1 MKNSFL
7 KTFLSAGIFSFL
19 VTGATTAAELQIED
33 IEIGSGIAAA
43 DNDRLAVNYKGHLE
57 NGTEFDNS
65 YKRGEP
71 WEFNLGQGEVI
82 RGWDKGLR
90 GMKVGGKRRLVIP
103 PEMGYGG
110 EDKGLI
116 PPNSTLIFE
125 IELVE
130 IQ

>member
-1 MKNSFL
+1 MKTPFL
-7 KTFLSAGIFSFL
+7 KTLLGAGIFSLL
-19 VTGATTAAELQIED
+19 VPGAITAAELQIED
-33 IEIGSGIAAA
+33 IRIGTGIAAA
-43 DNDRLAVNYKGHLE
+43 DNDLLAVDYKGHLE
-57 NGTEFDNS
+57 DGTQFDSS

-71 WEFNLGQGEVI
+71 WEFTLGQGQVI

-103 PEMGYGG
+103 PEMGYGR

-130 IQ
+130 IR

>member
-1 MKNSFL
+1 MKISFL
-7 KTFLSAGIFSFL
+7 KTFLSAGIFSLFSI
-19 VTGATTAAELQIED
+19 GATTAAELQIED

-57 NGTEFDNS
+57 DGTEFDNS
-65 YKRGEP
+65 YKRGQP
-71 WEFNLGQGEVI
+71 FEFNLGQGEVI

-103 PEMGYGG
+103 PEMGYGS
-110 EDKGLI
+110 DDLGLT
-116 PPNSTLIFE
+116 PPNSTLIFDL
-125 IELVE
+125 ELVE

>member
-1 MKNSFL
+1 MKTPFL
-7 KTFLSAGIFSFL
+7 KTLLGAGIFSLL

-33 IEIGSGIAAA
+33 IRIGTGIAAA
-43 DNDRLAVNYKGHLE
+43 DNDLLAVDYKGHLE
-57 NGTEFDNS
+57 DGTQFDSS

-71 WEFNLGQGEVI
+71 WEFTLGQGQVI

-130 IQ
+130 IR